1 MEQYPGNALG
11 IRISG
16 FNRKAES
23 RQAGLGTQPLRATAF
38 VLCAKAQRPEKGAC
52 LMSKKSKKKSSS
64 HKNRKSKKH
73 DLHLGQSQI
82 PQPISPESGS
92 KRLETEQEHLESASP
107 KLEPAEKQ
115 NKDTKSAKD
124 QNEMSKSKFWE
135 IVIIA
140 LLLVYIGA
148 LFLKPEM
155 APALKSIL
163 DKLFPAAIAYM
174 TS

>member
-1 MEQYPGNALG
+1 M
-11 IRISG
+11 
-16 FNRKAES
+16 
-23 RQAGLGTQPLRATAF
+23 
-38 VLCAKAQRPEKGAC
+38 
-52 LMSKKSKKKSSS
+52 
-64 HKNRKSKKH
+64 
-73 DLHLGQSQI
+73 
-82 PQPISPESGS
+82 
-92 KRLETEQEHLESASP
+92 ESASP

-135 IVIIA
+135 IVFIA

-163 DKLFPAAIAYM
+163 DKLFPAAIAYR